1 VADYADY
8 DLVGAEPALRPS
20 TCVEAVRA
28 DSMDQFGGGVVQA
41 ALAER
46 SQGAPEEGRSL
57 TLLTAPR
64 GLLNQTPGLYS
75 PQQIERWR
83 AELPALRVRQ
93 VPDVNHYTIVMGQAG
108 AGAVANEVMRLL
120 HH

>member
-1 VADYADY
+1 
-8 DLVGAEPALRPS
+8 
-20 TCVEAVRA
+20 
-28 DSMDQFGGGVVQA
+28 MDQFGGGVVQA